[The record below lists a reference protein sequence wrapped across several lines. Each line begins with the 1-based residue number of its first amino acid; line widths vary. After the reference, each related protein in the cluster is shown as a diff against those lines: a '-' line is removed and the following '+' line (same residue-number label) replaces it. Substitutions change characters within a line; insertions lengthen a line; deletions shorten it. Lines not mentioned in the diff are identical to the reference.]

1 MRQFVYSSSELME
14 YYKSRGITYDN
25 VDSKIKLLLHPYA
38 KEKTIFFPYIGEF
51 GSGVIK
57 YLVRFHYMN
66 AKHKVACIPRGYECF
81 FPDAKEF
88 IYDYPGPKWDE
99 YKGNIW
105 IFSKDMR
112 SVRAIDHIDETID
125 NPKKELGRFFKYFV
139 WEAKPHIKQ
148 RSQFMNFIKS
158 VCKENYDVVG
168 MPMRTIL
175 DPFTNKSVHL
185 FAKIPFKN
193 PNKYGIKVDVVFSN
207 RNRGRDLRSF
217 QKWDKIIE
225 HLQKKGLVV
234 GGIGKPSDAFIGTGV
249 INNFEYDNPNE
260 AMMEML
266 HSAKYY
272 IGTDTGPTHIA
283 MNFTHLRSLL
293 FRMNDYSPNWIS
305 DYESENTR
313 IIHEMCKDINTFND
327 ESILIRHIDEFI
339 T

>member
-125 NPKKELGRFFKYFV
+125 NPKKELGRFFKYF
-139 WEAKPHIKQ
+139 
-148 RSQFMNFIKS
+148 
-158 VCKENYDVVG
+158 
-168 MPMRTIL
+168 
-175 DPFTNKSVHL
+175 
-185 FAKIPFKN
+185 KN
-193 PNKYGIKVDVVFSN
+193 
-207 RNRGRDLRSF
+207 SF
-217 QKWDKIIE
+217 R
-225 HLQKKGLVV
+225 
-234 GGIGKPSDAFIGTGV
+234 
-249 INNFEYDNPNE
+249 
-260 AMMEML
+260 
-266 HSAKYY
+266 KYY
-272 IGTDTGPTHIA
+272 
-283 MNFTHLRSLL
+283 
-293 FRMNDYSPNWIS
+293 FRW
-305 DYESENTR
+305 
-313 IIHEMCKDINTFND
+313 
-327 ESILIRHIDEFI
+327 
-339 T
+339 